1 MGGGVDTL
9 TTLGEPTPMVTTI
22 MSIFANS
29 AGGNLVIEAGAVF
42 TSLGHNLF
50 TDRPAVPL
58 ELTDLTNTNPLLGL
72 LADNGGPTQTMALLP
87 GSPAIWAGVAVPGVT
102 TDQRGAPRP
111 QRPAPDIGAFQL
123 QVLPEVRKVERHGV
137 HYHPT
142 TLVVSFT
149 QPMDATSV
157 EDLANYQLVSAG
169 PDHRFGT
176 RDDRPILISFLQ
188 YNAATQSVTVR
199 PAHRLP
205 LHRDFQLTIVG
216 APPSGLKSTEG
227 LFLDGAGNGQAGTD
241 YVIVISDKLLVPP
254 IHHYGGKQ
262 AAVAKKPSHR

>member
-1 MGGGVDTL
+1 
-9 TTLGEPTPMVTTI
+9 

-29 AGGNLVIEAGAVF
+29 ADGNLLVEAGAVF
-42 TSLGHNLF
+42 MSLGHNLF
-50 TDRPAVPL
+50 TDRPAAPL
-58 ELTDLTNTNPLLGL
+58 NSTDLTDTNPLLGP

-87 GSPAIWAGVAVPGVT
+87 GSPAIAAGVAVPGVT
-102 TDQRGAPRP
+102 TDQRGVPRP
-111 QRPAPDIGAFQL
+111 QWPAPDIGAFQL

-149 QPMDATSV
+149 QPMDAASAQ
-157 EDLANYQLVSAG
+157 DLVNYQLVSAG

-176 RDDRPILISFLQ
+176 RDDQPIRISSLQ
-188 YNAATQSVTVR
+188 YNAATQTVTIR

-216 APPSGLKSTEG
+216 TPPLGLKSTEG
-227 LFLDGAGNGQAGTD
+227 LFLDGAGTGEAGTN
-241 YVIVISDKLLVPP
+241 YVIVINDKLLVPP
-254 IHHYGGKQ
+254 ITDHPGRKSS
-262 AAVAKKPSHR
+262 AAHRA